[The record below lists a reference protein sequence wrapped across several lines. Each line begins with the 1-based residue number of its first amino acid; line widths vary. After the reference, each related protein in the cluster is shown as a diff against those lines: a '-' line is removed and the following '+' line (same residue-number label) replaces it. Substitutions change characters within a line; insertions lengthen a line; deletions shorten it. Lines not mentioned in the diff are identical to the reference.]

1 MELRVAAVG
10 RRGPFDDETT
20 GYLERAQAAGRPL
33 GWRGPTLRAVE
44 APKALRGAERQARE
58 AALLSAALPEA
69 GRVVL
74 LDERGDDLSSRR
86 LARLVERERGG
97 LAFLIGGADGF
108 ADALRAE
115 LAPRTAGVLRFGRMV
130 WPHMLVRLMLAEQLY
145 RAATILTGH
154 PYHRD

>member
-1 MELRVAAVG
+1 MRLDIAAIG
-10 RRGPFDDETT
+10 RRGPFDAETDE
-20 GYLERAQAAGRPL
+20 YLRRASAAGRPL
-33 GWRGPTLRAVE
+33 GWRGPALCAVE

-58 AALLSAALPEA
+58 AALLEAALPPR

-74 LDERGDDLSSRR
+74 LDERGRDLSSDAF
-86 LARLVERERGG
+86 ARLIEREQDG

-108 ADALRAE
+108 AGDLRAR
-115 LAPRTAGVLRFGRMV
+115 LAPRTVATVSFGRAV

-154 PYHRD
+154 PYHRA